1 MDYFLL
7 LFRQIQIDS
16 FEYPWVLAL
25 LCLPVVYFVLA
36 YVLHLRLSPRITIPR
51 LQTACDKETPKP
63 RFFYRVNAKRLIR
76 SGRFLAFCSSVL
88 FFIIGFVLITIALAH
103 PYGGSVNE
111 NRTEGID
118 IYFSLD
124 MSASM
129 RAYDYSVDDVE
140 ASYFLDTPKP
150 NRFEVAKTTIYDF
163 VQSRKE
169 RCSERTHAIAR
180 CDRIGIVLFGQIAF
194 VDVPLTNDYGALSSH
209 IVKRR
214 IDDID
219 ATQSAIGEGIMSAVA
234 SLRHTDSKSKN
245 IILVSDGDRK
255 GGRISMNQAIAA
267 AKKYGVRIFPILIG
281 SGNTAVLAVHN
292 YDGGVTF
299 REAQFPINY
308 ELLEEI
314 ANQTGGKAYR
324 ASTDTDFQNMLSDVL
339 EKLEPDV
346 SVDMRGDN
354 QIDLSIHFVLLAF
367 LSLLLSFIIYHL
379 ACRRYP

>member
-1 MDYFLL
+1 MDYLL
-7 LFRQIQIDS
+7 FFRQIQIDS
-16 FEYPWVLAL
+16 FEYPWALLL
-25 LCLPVVYFVLA
+25 LCLPLIYFVLS
-36 YVLHLRLSPRITIPR
+36 YVLRLRLSPRIAIPR
-51 LQTACDKETPKP
+51 LRPACEKEIDKP
-63 RFFYRVNAKRLIR
+63 RLFYRLNAKFLIK
-76 SGRFLAFCSSVL
+76 SGRFWAFCISIL
-88 FFIIGFVLITIALAH
+88 FFLAGYILITFALAH
-103 PYGGSVNE
+103 PYGGAVNE

-129 RAYDYSVDDVE
+129 RAYDYTVDDVE

-150 NRFEVAKTTIYDF
+150 NRFETAKTTIYDF
-163 VQSRKE
+163 VQSRKA
-169 RCSERTHAIAR
+169 RCSEQTRAISR
-180 CDRIGIVLFGQIAF
+180 CDRIGIVLFGQTAF
-194 VDVPLTNDYGALSSH
+194 VDVPLTNDYAALSTH

-245 IILVSDGDRK
+245 IILISDGDRK

-281 SGNTAVLAVHN
+281 AGDTAVLAVHN

-308 ELLEEI
+308 ELLENI

-324 ASTDTDFQNMLSDVL
+324 ASTDIDFQNMLNEVL
-339 EKLEPDV
+339 EQLEPDV
-346 SVDMRGDN
+346 SVDMRGDK
-354 QIDLSIHFVLLAF
+354 QIDLSIHLVLLSF
-367 LSLLLSFIIYHL
+367 LSFLLSFIVYQL
-379 ACRRYP
+379 LSRRYP